1 MAGATRIER
10 AWYAGPAWLWLL
22 RPLEGLFRAVSALRR
37 GLYARGLLRS
47 HRAGVPV
54 VVVGNITVG
63 GTGKTPIVIALV
75 EALQAAGHRPG
86 VVSRGYGGSG
96 GAYPQTVTADSDPAQ
111 VGDEPLLIARRTG
124 APCVV
129 DPDRGRAAARLEAE
143 GGVNLIIS
151 DDGLQHYGLQR
162 DFEIAVLDAQRRT
175 GNGWC
180 LPAGPLREA
189 VGRLASVD
197 WVLYRG
203 GDGERDGVRYLPMAL
218 VDVVSGEQ
226 KGFRPRALS
235 PRVRAIAGI
244 GQPAQFFASLRAA
257 GFEVVEAVFPDH
269 HRYCR
274 EDLQHPVPGIADDTP
289 VIMTEKDAVK
299 CAGLLTPD
307 DAGRYWY
314 LRIDA
319 QLPASLVDAVLA
331 LPVGA
336 P

>member
-10 AWYAGPAWLWLL
+10 AWYAGAPWLWLL
-22 RPLEGLFRAVSALRR
+22 RPLEILFRAVSALRR
-37 GLYARGLLRS
+37 GLYIRGWLPS

-75 EALQAAGHRPG
+75 EALRAAGHRPG

-96 GAYPQTVTADSDPAQ
+96 GAYPLAVTAASDAAQ

-129 DPDRGRAAARLEAE
+129 DPDRGRAAARLEADYD
-143 GGVNLIIS
+143 VDLIIS
-151 DDGLQHYGLQR
+151 DDGLQHYRLRR

-180 LPAGPLREA
+180 LPAGPLREPA
-189 VGRLASVD
+189 GRLANVD
-197 WVLYRG
+197 WVLLRG
-203 GDGERDGVRYLPMAL
+203 GDGARDGVRYLPTAL
-218 VDVVSGEQ
+218 VDVASGERRDFSP
-226 KGFRPRALS
+226 GALS

-257 GFEVVEAVFPDH
+257 GFEVSETVFPDH
-269 HRYCR
+269 HHFSLA
-274 EDLQHPVPGIADDTP
+274 DLAGENTP

-299 CAGLLTPD
+299 CAGLLAPE

-314 LRIDA
+314 LCIDA
-319 QLPASLVDAVLA
+319 RLPAPLVDAVLA
-331 LPVGA
+331 LTA
-336 P
+336 RAS